1 MAPKKVMTKSPQ
13 RQVTKHHLRDEDV
26 MLLWKLVKLNRK
38 KVGIAALSKELN
50 LEVAAV
56 HMRWS
61 WLNAK
66 FEAFQ
71 KKVNEKE
78 TTAAAASSADTTMK
92 DIDDSEDTKE
102 AEETE
107 EAKGGNNDEDAE

>member
-1 MAPKKVMTKSPQ
+1 MIDWCHV
-13 RQVTKHHLRDEDV
+13 
-26 MLLWKLVKLNRK
+26 LNSHYL

-107 EAKGGNNDEDAE
+107 EAKGGNNDEDAEWTPQRLDFCV